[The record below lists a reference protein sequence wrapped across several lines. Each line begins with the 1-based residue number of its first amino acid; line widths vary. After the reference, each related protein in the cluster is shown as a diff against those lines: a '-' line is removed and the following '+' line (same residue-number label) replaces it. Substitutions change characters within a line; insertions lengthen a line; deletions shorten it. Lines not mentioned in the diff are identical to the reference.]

1 MGTGGVVV
9 GADTDTD
16 AETVGHTGRHGL
28 RELGPVLLLRSAHP
42 RIAVL
47 TALGV
52 ALVASLTGRP
62 LREVLLVLATV
73 LVGQAV
79 VGWHLDLVDRRRP
92 SAAEPGGSPLGRGLL
107 EPGTVWFAIACATL
121 LLVPLAVANGLVAGA
136 SYLIS
141 WVVALL
147 GNVVLRRSWLS
158 WLPAA
163 VSYALLPAFVSYGGW
178 GGQARGEPPE
188 IAVTALAAALGVCVH
203 VLTRLPHLV
212 EDNREGYRHLALRI
226 ALRTGAP
233 RLLWATLVATG
244 LVVAALAWAGTQVGL
259 AQ

>member
-1 MGTGGVVV
+1 VV
-9 GADTDTD
+9 GSGT
-16 AETVGHTGRHGL
+16 ETGERTVARHGL

-42 RIAVL
+42 RTAVL

-52 ALVASLTGRP
+52 ALVAALVGRP

-79 VGWHLDLVDRRRP
+79 VGWHHDLVDRWRP
-92 SAAEPGGSPLGRGLL
+92 TAAEPGGSPLGRGLV
-107 EPGTVWFAIACATL
+107 EPGTVWFAMACATL
-121 LLVPLAVANGLVAGA
+121 LLVPLSVANGLVAGA
-136 SYLIS
+136 SYLLS
-141 WVVALL
+141 WGLALL
-147 GNVVLRRSWLS
+147 GNLVLRRSWLS

-163 VSYALLPAFVSYGGW
+163 ASYALLPAFVSYGGW

-188 IAVTALAAALGVCVH
+188 VAITALAAALGVCVH
-203 VLTRLPHLV
+203 VLTCLPHLV
-212 EDNREGYRHLALRI
+212 EDNRDGYRHLTLRI

-233 RLLWATLVATG
+233 RLLWATLVVTA
-244 LVVAALAWAGTQVGL
+244 LVVAGLAWVGTQVGL